1 MEHYEAFVYQENLL
15 KIERKFV
22 SPPAFELFDKILM
35 ISKSLGP
42 HK

>member
-15 KIERKFV
+15 KIERKLV

-35 ISKSLGP
+35 IFEKLRAA
-42 HK
+42 